1 MIKPNKKLTNPYSYG
16 LISLKKYDKI
26 IMNTMPR
33 QFHNSVRN
41 YILPLWQLLDNQTM
55 EQDE

>member
-1 MIKPNKKLTNPYSYG
+1 MIKPNKKLANHYAYG
-16 LISLKKYDKI
+16 LLPLKKYDKI

-41 YILPLWQLLDNQTM
+41 YILPLWQLIDFQTK
-55 EQDE
+55 E